1 MLDRMSKDMPNKMSK
16 DMLDKI
22 SENILDNMS
31 EDLSIIKY
39 INIIIR
45 IIRNKIYI

>member
-1 MLDRMSKDMPNKMSK
+1 MSKDMPNRMSK
-16 DMLDKI
+16 DMSDKI
-22 SENILDNMS
+22 SENMLDSMS

-39 INIIIR
+39 INIIIG